1 MGKYYL
7 PIGSSIIIDHETE
20 TNKSLIVAPVMLL
33 PQDVRN
39 TRYAYYA
46 TMEVLYNIIIN
57 KKEQINNVDII
68 FTSLCCGYGK
78 IDEITSITQILQGL
92 NDYILYNPTIIINE
106 NIIIINENII
116 IINENIIIINEPNLL
131 EQPEYYQNTEWFD
144 ISPYEIANV

>member
-1 MGKYYL
+1 
-7 PIGSSIIIDHETE
+7 
-20 TNKSLIVAPVMLL
+20 MLL

-92 NDYILYNPTIIINE
+92 NDYILYNPTTIINE
-106 NIIIINENII
+106 N
-116 IINENIIIINEPNLL
+116 IIINEPNLL